1 MLHNDAVSD
10 QQTLI
15 DQSGYPPVKW
25 LCPKIGSPKSV
36 SLSSSSGSR
45 WPISAMG
52 QPIFSNTQGKWRC
65 SWDLLV
71 GPVRKKN
78 ALRGSTSWG
87 STQLG
92 NKVRIP
98 LGCNRSYRW
107 ININPTY
114 PTYKWIITP
123 HLQSGMSRKA
133 IMRFRQCLVVRELI

>member
-1 MLHNDAVSD
+1 MTIFNGNTHYKWPFSIAMLNYQRV
-10 QQTLI
+10 
-15 DQSGYPPVKW
+15 
-25 LCPKIGSPKSV
+25 
-36 SLSSSSGSR
+36 R

-52 QPIFSNTQGKWRC
+52 CVPFSATPRKMELFLGPFK
-65 SWDLLV
+65 V
-71 GPVRKKN
+71 PVRKKN

-98 LGCNRSYRW
+98 LGYNRSYRW

-114 PTYKWIITP
+114 PTCKWIITP
-123 HLQSGMSRKA
+123 HLQSGISRKA